1 MAACKK
7 NDYLIKTSYFL
18 ISRIFEAKSMLCLE
32 VMQVL
37 IMCPLFYTLID
48 NSSMFEG
55 KFL

>member
-7 NDYLIKTSYFL
+7 NDSLIKNLYFL